1 MDRGDLLEEEI
12 LVTILALLSHLN
24 SLLEAAVAAATRCLH
39 LVRQNNYNTH
49 TDWMVL
55 VSTPQR
61 PRYWVYPHRSMDW
74 WKNCV
79 LAQWEDSRWVRNFRM
94 SRRTFMWLVDILK
107 PHLFHQDTQMRH
119 AWPVDLRVAMSLWY
133 LANKNSFREVQEQF
147 GVGLTTVADAVHE
160 FCMVVEEVLVPRLV
174 KLTDPMEQI
183 MLGFAEIGFPQCVG
197 AVDGCHIPIQNPA
210 DSNGEYINRKKF
222 ASIVFMAIQ
231 VTTEDA
237 SMLQRL
243 ENLEKAM
250 TPTSSTGAT
259 SLHAID
265 RGAFF
270 PATPS
275 LVVDGVAV
283 PPLVLEMGPFPCCKW
298 LVTPH
303 KPVHNA
309 GSLIEGCHW
318 LDAHRAC
325 LWSN

>member
-222 ASIVFMAIQ
+222 ASIVLMAICDHRGRFYAA
-231 VTTEDA
+231 EAGESGKSHDA
-237 SMLQRL
+237 YIF
-243 ENLEKAM
+243 NGCHF
-250 TPTSSTGAT
+250 T
-259 SLHAID
+259 HAID

-283 PPLVLEMGPFPCCKW
+283 PPLGPW
-298 LVTPH
+298 
-303 KPVHNA
+303 
-309 GSLIEGCHW
+309 
-318 LDAHRAC
+318 
-325 LWSN
+325 